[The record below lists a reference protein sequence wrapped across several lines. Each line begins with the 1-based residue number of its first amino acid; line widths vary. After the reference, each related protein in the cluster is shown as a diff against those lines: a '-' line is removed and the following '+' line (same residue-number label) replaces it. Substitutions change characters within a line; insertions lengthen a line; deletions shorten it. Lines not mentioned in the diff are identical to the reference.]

1 MRGVNV
7 LCFSR
12 LEAGVGELH
21 SQDRLCYRS
30 ERWRDAGVV
39 ADCVGAVGCIQFGQ
53 GGVRV
58 EAGIV
63 DRAVSG
69 DDLLGIVNIEHLIV
83 ELVGDQS
90 VAVGETNSASGSG
103 SRIAA
108 RAIAGGELPDDRVGG
123 IDFDDEIVASIGK
136 KSVAVRKATG
146 ESHGAGGS
154 SSGERR
160 DDGAGRTVHVR
171 DFDDAL
177 VGLIGD
183 QYVAVGQ
190 ESVGDGSVELVGAEA
205 GDAEL
210 AVLPNDGASLINEQD
225 AIVGAA
231 GFAILGAAWRD
242 AGSSHQCEIAHA
254 LGVVG
259 ADNAAGGSIVGTVSP
274 LPDNVACGIDF
285 DDPVVELIG
294 DQKIAGLVK
303 FAGLPLEGASQQQNS
318 HAAQ

>member
-1 MRGVNV
+1 MRDFDG
-7 LCFSR
+7 
-12 LEAGVGELH
+12 A
-21 SQDRLCYRS
+21 
-30 ERWRDAGVV
+30 VV
-39 ADCVGAVGCIQFGQ
+39 AF
-53 GGVRV
+53 
-58 EAGIV
+58 
-63 DRAVSG
+63 
-69 DDLLGIVNIEHLIV
+69 
-83 ELVGDQS
+83 VGDQH
-90 VAVGETNSASGSG
+90 VAVGKKFGRIGAVELIEADAGNSIFAVLPNDGVVF
-103 SRIAA
+103 AA
-108 RAIAGGELPDDRVGG
+108 
-123 IDFDDEIVASIGK
+123 
-136 KSVAVRKATG
+136 
-146 ESHGAGGS
+146 
-154 SSGERR
+154 
-160 DDGAGRTVHVR
+160 